1 MLVFYH
7 SYPQP
12 TVQLSFLSST
22 SQLCDLLLFLDNHV
36 SSSDKGEECQ
46 WSAFNLGSSASNET
60 VSRESSDLT
69 TRDFGG
75 SQFDQFDIACQQM
88 YTGMLS
94 WAEHARICQNSWL
107 IRH

>member
-1 MLVFYH
+1 MRMFYH

-36 SSSDKGEECQ
+36 NSSDKGEECQ

-60 VSRESSDLT
+60 VLREAGDLT
-69 TRDFGG
+69 PRNFWGG
-75 SQFDQFDIACQQM
+75 ASLTSLILPVSKCAPECSPGPNM
-88 YTGMLS
+88 
-94 WAEHARICQNSWL
+94 HICL
-107 IRH
+107 RRLG